1 MIDIGG
7 TLGHIRSA
15 RLEGKEANTL
25 NCYGRALIASTIVSN
40 LVCAVHTKISDTAGA
55 TGSRQGGASTSA
67 SHLHLR
73 RAVKPLFGYSLDP
86 GSD

>member
-7 TLGHIRSA
+7 TLGHIRRA

-73 RAVKPLFGYSLDP
+73 RAVQAPIRLFVGP
-86 GSD
+86 GR